1 MSATQV
7 NNERFDANVFRNA
20 TTEEEKKKQIE
31 NWMTGN
37 GSSVFVQWI
46 PDELSDAGAHNY
58 FSQYGKI
65 DRVEFVPKF
74 NEDRSKQIGRML
86 FVHFSSFYNPHFAL
100 DIATAHPEPALY
112 SLQVSNRFGAVKE
125 YSLKCR
131 INTRPIT
138 KVEYN
143 ASQLTDMFENLNQR
157 VTNELVSLREENMRL
172 REEMDTIKQ
181 LLLNHFHQQ
190 NDVEREIYRKP

>member
-1 MSATQV
+1 MSSTQV

-20 TTEEEKKKQIE
+20 TTEEEKKKQID

-86 FVHFSSFYNPHFAL
+86 FVHFSYLIPHFAL

-172 REEMDTIKQ
+172 REEMDTIK

-190 NDVEREIYRKP
+190 NDVEREIYRKS

>member
-1 MSATQV
+1 
-7 NNERFDANVFRNA
+7 
-20 TTEEEKKKQIE
+20 
-31 NWMTGN
+31 
-37 GSSVFVQWI
+37 
-46 PDELSDAGAHNY
+46 
-58 FSQYGKI
+58 
-65 DRVEFVPKF
+65 
-74 NEDRSKQIGRML
+74 ML